1 MLSDTG
7 STPVISTIF
16 GVAEAKLWTF
26 YIATNSADF
35 NGQRIFL
42 CLFSDAYKPSQT
54 HLKPYDLGK
63 NLGFFSESPPMRG
76 VEIAALSRGQN
87 FFCSIFSEADFA

>member
-1 MLSDTG
+1 MDVLSDMG
-7 STPVISTIF
+7 SIPITFTIF
-16 GVAEAKLWTF
+16 GGSEAKLWTF

-63 NLGFFSESPPMRG
+63 NLGFFSTP
-76 VEIAALSRGQN
+76 LL
-87 FFCSIFSEADFA
+87 